1 MANRSETTMKKKI
14 NLAEKNPEELTKL
27 LKEKREELRGLR
39 FAAAGAR
46 AKDSSLAAKTRKDVA
61 RMLTELGN
69 RAKNA

>member
-1 MANRSETTMKKKI
+1 MKKKL
-14 NLAEKNPEELTKL
+14 NLKEKNPEELTKI

-39 FAAAGAR
+39 FSAAGAR
-46 AKDSSLAAKTRKDVA
+46 AKDSSLMAKTRKDVA